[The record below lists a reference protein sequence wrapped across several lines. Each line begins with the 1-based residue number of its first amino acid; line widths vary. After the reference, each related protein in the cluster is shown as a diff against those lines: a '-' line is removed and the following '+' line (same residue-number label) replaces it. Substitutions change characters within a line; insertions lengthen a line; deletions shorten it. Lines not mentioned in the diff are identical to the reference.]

1 MKIKKWIFIVP
12 VVALVITAFNTYTA
26 ALENINKNEAGFR
39 TAKRLFEMKMYE
51 QARKIL
57 LEISKES
64 DYADK
69 KVYELLAKTEAE
81 IGRSNIA
88 VKAKPVTGDVLQ
100 TVIKKVDFTNA
111 RLDEVVGYLAAK
123 CKVNIVLS
131 KEALKSL
138 NPQPIAA
145 INENEFFIQDNEQGN
160 DFQQEPQESNVVN
173 DIGGITIRLKNV
185 PLKAVLK
192 YVLQMKGL
200 TYIVEDYAILI
211 VPKGYVPE
219 EEMRTEIYRLYGGAS
234 GMGKQIGQDY

>member
-1 MKIKKWIFIVP
+1 MKSVKWIFIVP
-12 VVALVITAFNTYTA
+12 AVALVLAAFCTSATAS
-26 ALENINKNEAGFR
+26 ENIDRKEAGFR

-57 LEISKES
+57 LEIRES
-64 DYADK
+64 DPADK
-69 KVYELLAKTEAE
+69 KIQELLAKTEVE
-81 IGRSNIA
+81 IGKKNISR
-88 VKAKPVTGDVLQ
+88 KAKPVTDDVLQ
-100 TVIKKVDFTNA
+100 TVIKEVDFTDA
-111 RLDEVVGYLAAK
+111 RLDEVVGYLSAK

-131 KEALKSL
+131 NEALKSL
-138 NPQPIAA
+138 DAQPKAA
-145 INENEFFIQDNEQGN
+145 ISENDIFVQHDEEGNEI
-160 DFQQEPQESNVVN
+160 FQEKKDSADIK
-173 DIGGITIRLKNV
+173 DIGGITIRLKDV

-234 GMGKQIGQDY
+234 GVGRQIGQEY